1 MIANNIFT
9 LIFFSFCAILLIYAL
24 PNELKRY
31 SLFVLNFVFYFLL
44 SPYCVFLILLSTIVS
59 FFIGQKI
66 TSSQHAKLWLISGII
81 FSVSILLFF
90 KYYHFFTDRFSGAI
104 KIIMPLGLSYYTF
117 KIISYLADIYIKK
130 RSAEPSFINYSI
142 YIGFFPQIMAGPIS
156 NSNEILDSLP
166 QLGHATSITKA
177 NSFSLIISGL
187 FKKIVI
193 ADRISV
199 YTDQIFATPNNYPSI
214 ALI

>member
-81 FSVSILLFF
+81 FSVSILLFVNV
-90 KYYHFFTDRFSGAI
+90 KSCA
-104 KIIMPLGLSYYTF
+104 
-117 KIISYLADIYIKK
+117 LA
-130 RSAEPSFINYSI
+130 N
-142 YIGFFPQIMAGPIS
+142 
-156 NSNEILDSLP
+156 
-166 QLGHATSITKA
+166 
-177 NSFSLIISGL
+177 
-187 FKKIVI
+187 
-193 ADRISV
+193 
-199 YTDQIFATPNNYPSI
+199 
-214 ALI
+214 